1 MRSNSANSSREH
13 DNAEPSAAASRRRCR
28 DWTGAAYR
36 IFGIPRSRHSP
47 DHERRSTAAAKAE
60 VVRKSAGRKAI
71 RVRAPVIPLE
81 KPRRYCVFLVR
92 KRDGSIRARPLTGCL
107 LCRRVGAE
115 DSLAARRVDTG
126 ADHRR
131 SSRAQTRN
139 RGLKRLRAIRRIR
152 PHDATSSSRFSPRR
166 RRPADSSAGAKRSIL
181 GVPGVRGFPRRQ
193 CLVETVDRGEID

>member
-36 IFGIPRSRHSP
+36 IFGSHGQGTVRTTNAGRRRRRKPKWCENLQAARPSGFEPRSSHWKSRV
-47 DHERRSTAAAKAE
+47 DTAFFWCA
-60 VVRKSAGRKAI
+60 SAT
-71 RVRAPVIPLE
+71 
-81 KPRRYCVFLVR
+81 
-92 KRDGSIRARPLTGCL
+92 GSIRARPLTGCL

-115 DSLAARRVDTG
+115 DSLAARGSTRG